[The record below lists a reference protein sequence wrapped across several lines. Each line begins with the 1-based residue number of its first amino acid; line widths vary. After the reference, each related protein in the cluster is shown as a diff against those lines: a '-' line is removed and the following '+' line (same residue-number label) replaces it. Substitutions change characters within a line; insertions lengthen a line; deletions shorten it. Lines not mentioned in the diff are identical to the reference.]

1 MQSNQILHICNRKI
15 IPSYGCIFLNLTERN
30 DSMNLL
36 IEVPKITKVQDLEEL
51 LRPIYIIEDFM
62 DDYDTYEEFQI
73 KLMNIICGCFAAD
86 EKIRRKCIEHPVQFK
101 FYREDN
107 KAYTIQLRHFLYNVY
122 LWYSFVEVK
131 DIRILDE
138 TFILDAKDIPHINDF
153 INEKVIKVMRE
164 LNVKETMIGYNV
176 SKTNYKLRGISLELS
191 QIMGFHFDE
200 KTFIEMF
207 KDPVIHELMT
217 ITLPHDAQPVEI
229 EKIIDDAEKKLVN
242 HLKTI
247 PNNPIS
253 VILRAGTG
261 IKIKQLVEYLI
272 MMGMKPSLEGEVMP
286 IPIETSS
293 LIGGLNRPS
302 YQYIDA
308 SGARK
313 PLIMNY
319 KEMGNAGYFSKKM
332 LELARTLELSKEVS
346 DCNTK
351 HLVTYEIKSRKHLK
365 KLVGKYYK
373 LDGDDDFRLLKP
385 TDENMIGKKIQVRSA
400 VTCACGQN
408 HVCARCVG
416 EVANLN
422 WDIAEGIAGFESEE
436 NTKEVEQNILSSKH
450 LLTTKS
456 EKIEFSDTFKKYFTL
471 SSGEISTVLEG
482 LEDVNDLALYISPDE
497 IERKEEFDSD
507 STYNTFINSG
517 RFFIIN
523 LSTGEQEEIKI
534 KNNKEIY
541 ITGYTMNQMKSS
553 KDGFIRFR
561 DLDDSTPIL
570 EVTIMN
576 NELTKPLYDLMKL
589 LDTQDRSAL
598 LDEVTIDTFSQ
609 KYLDTI
615 IEANM
620 SASMA
625 AGELVINRIVREREN
640 IRRRPDFSSIWMPD
654 YKIYTISSALEHNA
668 SVTIGLSFEQ
678 LQRQLL
684 NPNLDERTGTSYM
697 DVFFQETLST
707 KEFKKYAKDVDN
719 DDNLKESSFYLNKR

>member
-1 MQSNQILHICNRKI
+1 
-15 IPSYGCIFLNLTERN
+15 
-30 DSMNLL
+30 MNLL
-36 IEVPKITKVQDLEEL
+36 LEVPKLNTVKDLKNL
-51 LRPIYIIEDFM
+51 LRPIYIIEDYM

-73 KLMNIICGCFAAD
+73 KLMNIICGCFASD
-86 EKIRRKCIEHPVQFK
+86 EKIRRTCIEYPIQFK

-107 KAYTIQLRHFLYNVY
+107 KSYKIQLRHFLYNVY
-122 LWYSFVEVK
+122 LWYSFVEVS
-131 DIRILDE
+131 DIHILDDS
-138 TFILDAKDIPHINDF
+138 FILEAEEIPHINDF

-164 LNVKETMIGYNV
+164 LNVKETTIGFNV

-200 KTFIEMF
+200 KTFIEMY
-207 KDPVIHELMT
+207 KDPVIRELMT
-217 ITLPHDAQPVEI
+217 IKLPQDAQPVEI

-242 HLKTI
+242 HLKSI
-247 PNNPIS
+247 PDNPIS
-253 VILRAGTG
+253 IILRAGTG

-293 LIGGLNRPS
+293 LVGGLNRPS

-332 LELARTLELSKEVS
+332 LELARTLELSREIS
-346 DCNTK
+346 DCDTK
-351 HLVTYEIKSRKHLK
+351 HLVTYEVKTKKHLK

-385 TDENMIGKKIQVRSA
+385 TDEKLIGKKIHVRSA
-400 VTCACGQN
+400 VTCSCGQN

-456 EKIEFSDTFKKYFTL
+456 EKIEFSDTFHKYFVL
-471 SSGEISTVLEG
+471 SSGEISTVLDG
-482 LEDVNDLALYISPDE
+482 LENADDLAILINPDE
-497 IERKEEFDSD
+497 VERKEEFDSD
-507 STYNTFINSG
+507 STYNTFISSG
-517 RFFIIN
+517 RFFIVN
-523 LSTGEQEEIKI
+523 LVTGEQEEVRI
-534 KNNKEIY
+534 KNDKEIY
-541 ITGYTMNQMKSS
+541 ITGYATEVMKSS
-553 KDGFIRFR
+553 KDGLIRFK
-561 DLDDSTPIL
+561 DLDESTPIL

-589 LDTQDRSAL
+589 LDKQDRSAL
-598 LDEVTIDTFSQ
+598 LDELTIDAFSQ

-625 AGELVINRIVREREN
+625 AGELVINRIVREKDN
-640 IRRRPDFSSIWMPD
+640 IRRRPDFSSIWMPEYD
-654 YKIYTISSALEHNA
+654 IYTISSALENNA
-668 SVTIGLSFEQ
+668 SITVGLSFEQ

-684 NPNLDERTGTSYM
+684 NANLDERTGTSYM

-707 KEFKKYAKDVDN
+707 KEFKKYARDVD
-719 DDNLKESSFYLNKR
+719 DEDNLKGSSFYLNKH

>member
-1 MQSNQILHICNRKI
+1 
-15 IPSYGCIFLNLTERN
+15 
-30 DSMNLL
+30 MNLL
-36 IEVPKITKVQDLEEL
+36 LEVPKLNTVKDLKNL
-51 LRPIYIIEDFM
+51 LRPIYIIEDYM

-73 KLMNIICGCFAAD
+73 KLMNIICGCFASD
-86 EKIRRKCIEHPVQFK
+86 EKIRRTCIEYPIQFK

-107 KAYTIQLRHFLYNVY
+107 KSYKIQLRHFLYNVY
-122 LWYSFVEVK
+122 LWYSFVEVS
-131 DIRILDE
+131 DIHILDDS
-138 TFILDAKDIPHINDF
+138 FILEAEEIPHINDF

-164 LNVKETMIGYNV
+164 LNVKETTIGFNV

-200 KTFIEMF
+200 KTFIEMY
-207 KDPVIHELMT
+207 KDPVIRELMT
-217 ITLPHDAQPVEI
+217 IKLPQDAQPVEI

-242 HLKTI
+242 HLKSI
-247 PNNPIS
+247 PDNPIS
-253 VILRAGTG
+253 IILRAGTG

-293 LIGGLNRPS
+293 LVGGLNRPS

-332 LELARTLELSKEVS
+332 LELARTLELSREIS
-346 DCNTK
+346 DCDTK
-351 HLVTYEIKSRKHLK
+351 HLVTYEVKTKKHLK

-385 TDENMIGKKIQVRSA
+385 TDEKLIGKKIHVRSA

-456 EKIEFSDTFKKYFTL
+456 EKIEFSDTFHKYFVL
-471 SSGEISTVLEG
+471 SSGEISAVLDG
-482 LEDVNDLALYISPDE
+482 LENADDLAILINPDE
-497 IERKEEFDSD
+497 VERKEEFDSD
-507 STYNTFINSG
+507 STYNTFISSG
-517 RFFIIN
+517 RFFIVN
-523 LSTGEQEEIKI
+523 LVTGEQEEVRI
-534 KNNKEIY
+534 KNDKEIY
-541 ITGYTMNQMKSS
+541 ITGHATEVMKSS
-553 KDGFIRFR
+553 KDGLIRFK
-561 DLDDSTPIL
+561 DLDESTPIL

-589 LDTQDRSAL
+589 LDKQDRSAL
-598 LDEVTIDTFSQ
+598 LDELTIDAFSQ

-625 AGELVINRIVREREN
+625 AGELVINRIVREKDN
-640 IRRRPDFSSIWMPD
+640 IRRRPDFSSIWMPEYD
-654 YKIYTISSALEHNA
+654 IYTISSALENNA
-668 SVTIGLSFEQ
+668 SITVGLSFEQ

-684 NPNLDERTGTSYM
+684 NANLDERTGTSYM

-707 KEFKKYAKDVDN
+707 KEFKKYARDVD
-719 DDNLKESSFYLNKR
+719 DEDNLKGSSFYLNKH

>member
-1 MQSNQILHICNRKI
+1 
-15 IPSYGCIFLNLTERN
+15 
-30 DSMNLL
+30 MNLL
-36 IEVPKITKVQDLEEL
+36 LEVPKLNTVKDLKNL
-51 LRPIYIIEDFM
+51 LRPIYIIEDYM

-73 KLMNIICGCFAAD
+73 KLMNIICGCFASD
-86 EKIRRKCIEHPVQFK
+86 EKIRRTCIEYPIQFK

-107 KAYTIQLRHFLYNVY
+107 KSYKIQLRHFLYNVY
-122 LWYSFVEVK
+122 LWYSFVEVS
-131 DIRILDE
+131 DIHILDDS
-138 TFILDAKDIPHINDF
+138 FILEAEEIPHINDF

-164 LNVKETMIGYNV
+164 LNVKETTIGFNV

-200 KTFIEMF
+200 KTFIEMY
-207 KDPVIHELMT
+207 KDPVIRELMT
-217 ITLPHDAQPVEI
+217 IKLPQDAQPVEI

-242 HLKTI
+242 YLKSI
-247 PNNPIS
+247 PDNPIS
-253 VILRAGTG
+253 IILRAGTG

-293 LIGGLNRPS
+293 LVGGLNRPS

-332 LELARTLELSKEVS
+332 LELARTLELSREIS
-346 DCNTK
+346 DCDTK
-351 HLVTYEIKSRKHLK
+351 HLVTYEVKTKKHLK

-385 TDENMIGKKIQVRSA
+385 TDEKLIGKKIHVRSS

-456 EKIEFSDTFKKYFTL
+456 EKIEFSDTFHKYFVL
-471 SSGEISTVLEG
+471 SSGEISTVLDG
-482 LEDVNDLALYISPDE
+482 LENADDLAILINPDE
-497 IERKEEFDSD
+497 VERKEEFDSD
-507 STYNTFINSG
+507 STYNTFISSG
-517 RFFIIN
+517 RFFIVN
-523 LSTGEQEEIKI
+523 LVTGEQEEVRI
-534 KNNKEIY
+534 KNDKEIY
-541 ITGYTMNQMKSS
+541 ITGYATEVMKSS
-553 KDGFIRFR
+553 KDGLIRFK
-561 DLDDSTPIL
+561 DLDESTPIL

-589 LDTQDRSAL
+589 LDKQDRSAL
-598 LDEVTIDTFSQ
+598 LDELTIDAFSQ

-625 AGELVINRIVREREN
+625 AGELVINRIVREKDN
-640 IRRRPDFSSIWMPD
+640 IRRRPDFSSIWMPEYD
-654 YKIYTISSALEHNA
+654 IYTISSALENNA
-668 SVTIGLSFEQ
+668 SITVGLSFEQ

-684 NPNLDERTGTSYM
+684 NANLDERTGTSYM

-707 KEFKKYAKDVDN
+707 KEFKKYARDVD
-719 DDNLKESSFYLNKR
+719 DEDNLKGSSFYLNKH

>member
-1 MQSNQILHICNRKI
+1 
-15 IPSYGCIFLNLTERN
+15 
-30 DSMNLL
+30 MNLL
-36 IEVPKITKVQDLEEL
+36 LEVPKLNTVEDLKNL
-51 LRPIYIIEDFM
+51 LRPIYIIEDYM
-62 DDYDTYEEFQI
+62 DDYDAYEEFQI
-73 KLMNIICGCFAAD
+73 KLMNIICGCFASD
-86 EKIRRKCIEHPVQFK
+86 EKIRRTCIEYPIQFK

-107 KAYTIQLRHFLYNVY
+107 KSYKIQLRHFLYNVY
-122 LWYSFVEVK
+122 LWYSFVEVS
-131 DIRILDE
+131 DIHILDDS
-138 TFILDAKDIPHINDF
+138 FILEAEEIPHINDF

-164 LNVKETMIGYNV
+164 LNVKETTIGFNV

-200 KTFIEMF
+200 KTFIEMY
-207 KDPVIHELMT
+207 KDPVIRELMT
-217 ITLPHDAQPVEI
+217 IELPQDAQPVEI

-242 HLKTI
+242 YLKSI
-247 PNNPIS
+247 PDNPIS
-253 VILRAGTG
+253 IILRAGTG

-293 LIGGLNRPS
+293 LVGGLNRPS

-332 LELARTLELSKEVS
+332 LELARTLELSREIS
-346 DCNTK
+346 DCDTK
-351 HLVTYEIKSRKHLK
+351 HLVTYEVKTKKHLK

-385 TDENMIGKKIQVRSA
+385 TDEKLIGKKIHVRSA

-456 EKIEFSDTFKKYFTL
+456 EKIEFSDTFHKYFVL
-471 SSGEISTVLEG
+471 SSGEISTVLDG
-482 LEDVNDLALYISPDE
+482 LENADDLAIFINPDE
-497 IERKEEFDSD
+497 VERKEEFDSD
-507 STYNTFINSG
+507 STYNTFISSG
-517 RFFIIN
+517 RFFIVN
-523 LSTGEQEEIKI
+523 LVTGEQEEVRI
-534 KNNKEIY
+534 KNDKEIY
-541 ITGYTMNQMKSS
+541 ITGYATEVMKSS
-553 KDGFIRFR
+553 KDGLIRFK
-561 DLDDSTPIL
+561 DLDESTPIL

-589 LDTQDRSAL
+589 LDKQDRSAL

-625 AGELVINRIVREREN
+625 AGELVINRIVREKDN
-640 IRRRPDFSSIWMPD
+640 IRRRPDFSSIWMPEYD
-654 YKIYTISSALEHNA
+654 IYTISSALENNA
-668 SVTIGLSFEQ
+668 SITVGLSFEQ

-684 NPNLDERTGTSYM
+684 NANLDERTGTSYM

-707 KEFKKYAKDVDN
+707 KEFKKYARDVD
-719 DDNLKESSFYLNKR
+719 DEDNLKGSSFYLNKH

>member
-1 MQSNQILHICNRKI
+1 
-15 IPSYGCIFLNLTERN
+15 
-30 DSMNLL
+30 MNLL
-36 IEVPKITKVQDLEEL
+36 LEVPVIKSVKDLEDY
-51 LRPIYIIEDFM
+51 LRPVYVIEDFM
-62 DDYDTYEEFQI
+62 TDYDEYEEFQI
-73 KLMNIICGCFAAD
+73 KLMNIVCGCFASD
-86 EKIRRKCIEHPVQFK
+86 DSIRRKCIEYPIIFK
-101 FYREDN
+101 FYKTDN
-107 KAYTIQLRHFLYNVY
+107 TTHELQLRQFMINVY
-122 LWYSFVEVK
+122 LWYSFVEVG
-131 DIRILDE
+131 DIHILDE
-138 TFILDAKDIPHINDF
+138 TFILKAEDVPKINEF
-153 INEKVIKVMRE
+153 INEKIIKVMRD
-164 LNVKETMIGYNV
+164 LNVKETKIGYNV
-176 SKTNYKLRGISLELS
+176 SQTNYRLRGISLELS

-200 KTFIEMF
+200 KTFIEMY
-207 KDPVIHELMT
+207 KDPVIHELMN
-217 ITLPHDAQPVEI
+217 IKLPQNAQPVEI
-229 EKIIDDAEKKLVN
+229 EKIIDDAEKRLVK
-242 HLKTI
+242 HLKSI
-247 PNNPIS
+247 PDNPIS
-253 VILRAGTG
+253 IILRAGTG

-293 LIGGLNRPS
+293 LVGGLNRPS

-332 LELARTLELSKEVS
+332 LELARTLELSREVS
-346 DCNTK
+346 DCDTK
-351 HLVTYEIKSRKHLK
+351 HLVTYEVKTRKHLK
-365 KLVGKYYK
+365 KLVGKYYQ
-373 LDGDDDFRLLKP
+373 LDGDDDYKLVKP
-385 TDENMIGKKIQVRSA
+385 TDDYLIGKKIHVRSA

-456 EKIEFSDTFKKYFTL
+456 EKIEFSETFHKYFVL
-471 SSGEISTVLEG
+471 SSGEISTVLDGIENS
-482 LEDVNDLALYISPDE
+482 DDLALMINPDE

-507 STYNTFINSG
+507 STYNTYISSG

-523 LSTGEQEEIKI
+523 TVTGEQEEVKI
-534 KNNKEIY
+534 KNDKEIY
-541 ITGYTMNQMKSS
+541 ITGYASEMMKSS
-553 KDGFIRFR
+553 KDGLIYFK

-589 LDTQDRSAL
+589 LDKQDRTAL

-625 AGELVINRIVREREN
+625 AGELVINRIVRLKDN
-640 IRRRPDFSSIWMPD
+640 IRERPDFSSLWMPD
-654 YKIYTISSALEHNA
+654 YDIYTISSVLENNE

-684 NPNLDERTGTSYM
+684 SASLDERTGTSYM
-697 DVFFQETLST
+697 DVFFKEKLST
-707 KEFKKYAKDVDN
+707 KEFKKYRKDVTN
-719 DDNLKESSFYLNKR
+719 DESLRGSDFYLNRR

>member
-1 MQSNQILHICNRKI
+1 
-15 IPSYGCIFLNLTERN
+15 
-30 DSMNLL
+30 MNLL
-36 IEVPKITKVQDLEEL
+36 LEVPKLNTVKDLKNL
-51 LRPIYIIEDFM
+51 LRPIYIIEDYM

-73 KLMNIICGCFAAD
+73 KLMNIICGCFASD
-86 EKIRRKCIEHPVQFK
+86 EKIRRTCIEYPIQFK

-107 KAYTIQLRHFLYNVY
+107 KSYKIQLRHFLYNVY
-122 LWYSFVEVK
+122 LWYSFVEVS
-131 DIRILDE
+131 DIHILDDS
-138 TFILDAKDIPHINDF
+138 FILEAEEIPHINDF

-164 LNVKETMIGYNV
+164 LNVKETTIGFNV

-200 KTFIEMF
+200 KTFIEMY
-207 KDPVIHELMT
+207 KDPVIRELMT
-217 ITLPHDAQPVEI
+217 IKLPQDAQPVEI

-242 HLKTI
+242 HLKSI
-247 PNNPIS
+247 PDNPIS
-253 VILRAGTG
+253 IILRAGTG

-293 LIGGLNRPS
+293 LVGGLNRPS

-332 LELARTLELSKEVS
+332 LELARTLELSREIS
-346 DCNTK
+346 DCDTK
-351 HLVTYEIKSRKHLK
+351 HLVTYEVKTKKHLK

-385 TDENMIGKKIQVRSA
+385 TDEKLIGKKIHVRSA

-456 EKIEFSDTFKKYFTL
+456 EKIEFSDTFHKYFVL
-471 SSGEISTVLEG
+471 SSGEISTVLDG
-482 LEDVNDLALYISPDE
+482 LETADDLAILINPDE
-497 IERKEEFDSD
+497 VERKEEFDSD
-507 STYNTFINSG
+507 STYNTFISSG
-517 RFFIIN
+517 RFFIVN
-523 LSTGEQEEIKI
+523 LVTGEQEEVRI
-534 KNNKEIY
+534 KNDKEIY
-541 ITGYTMNQMKSS
+541 ITGHATEVMKSS
-553 KDGFIRFR
+553 KDGLIRFK
-561 DLDDSTPIL
+561 DLDESTPIL

-589 LDTQDRSAL
+589 LDKQDRSAL
-598 LDEVTIDTFSQ
+598 LDELTIDAFSQ

-625 AGELVINRIVREREN
+625 AGELVINRIVREKDN
-640 IRRRPDFSSIWMPD
+640 IRRRPDFSSIWMPEYD
-654 YKIYTISSALEHNA
+654 IYTISSALENNA
-668 SVTIGLSFEQ
+668 SITVGLSFEQ

-684 NPNLDERTGTSYM
+684 NANLDERTGTSYM

-707 KEFKKYAKDVDN
+707 KEFKKYARDVD
-719 DDNLKESSFYLNKR
+719 DEDNLKGSSFYLNKH

>member
-1 MQSNQILHICNRKI
+1 
-15 IPSYGCIFLNLTERN
+15 
-30 DSMNLL
+30 MNLL
-36 IEVPKITKVQDLEEL
+36 LEVPKLNTVKDLKNL
-51 LRPIYIIEDFM
+51 LRPIYIIEDYM

-73 KLMNIICGCFAAD
+73 KLMNIICGCFASD
-86 EKIRRKCIEHPVQFK
+86 EKIRRTCIEYPIQFK

-107 KAYTIQLRHFLYNVY
+107 KSYKIQLRHFLYNVY
-122 LWYSFVEVK
+122 LWYSFVEVS
-131 DIRILDE
+131 DIHILDDS
-138 TFILDAKDIPHINDF
+138 FILEAEEIPHINDF

-164 LNVKETMIGYNV
+164 LNVKETTIGFNV

-200 KTFIEMF
+200 KTFIEMY
-207 KDPVIHELMT
+207 KDPVIRELMT
-217 ITLPHDAQPVEI
+217 IKLPQDAQPVEI
-229 EKIIDDAEKKLVN
+229 EKIIDDAEKKLVK
-242 HLKTI
+242 HLKSI
-247 PNNPIS
+247 PDNPIS
-253 VILRAGTG
+253 IILRAGTG

-293 LIGGLNRPS
+293 LVGGLNRPS

-332 LELARTLELSKEVS
+332 LELARTLELSREIS
-346 DCNTK
+346 DCDTK
-351 HLVTYEIKSRKHLK
+351 HLVTYEVKTKKHLK

-385 TDENMIGKKIQVRSA
+385 TDEKLIGKKIHVRSA

-456 EKIEFSDTFKKYFTL
+456 EKIEFSDTFHKYFVL
-471 SSGEISTVLEG
+471 SSGEISTVLDG
-482 LEDVNDLALYISPDE
+482 LENADDLAILINPDE
-497 IERKEEFDSD
+497 VERKEEFDSD
-507 STYNTFINSG
+507 STYNTFISSG
-517 RFFIIN
+517 RFFIVN
-523 LSTGEQEEIKI
+523 LVTGEQEEVRI
-534 KNNKEIY
+534 KNDKEIY
-541 ITGYTMNQMKSS
+541 ITGYATEVMKSS
-553 KDGFIRFR
+553 KDGLIRFK
-561 DLDDSTPIL
+561 DLDESTPIL

-589 LDTQDRSAL
+589 LDKQDRSAL
-598 LDEVTIDTFSQ
+598 LDELTIDAFSQ

-625 AGELVINRIVREREN
+625 AGELVINRIVREKDN
-640 IRRRPDFSSIWMPD
+640 IRRRPDFSSIWMPEYD
-654 YKIYTISSALEHNA
+654 IYTISSALENNA
-668 SVTIGLSFEQ
+668 SITVGLSFEQ

-684 NPNLDERTGTSYM
+684 NANLDERTGTSYM

-707 KEFKKYAKDVDN
+707 KEFKKYAKDVED
-719 DDNLKESSFYLNKR
+719 DDNLKGSSFYLNKH

>member
-1 MQSNQILHICNRKI
+1 M
-15 IPSYGCIFLNLTERN
+15 
-30 DSMNLL
+30 
-36 IEVPKITKVQDLEEL
+36 
-51 LRPIYIIEDFM
+51 
-62 DDYDTYEEFQI
+62 
-73 KLMNIICGCFAAD
+73 
-86 EKIRRKCIEHPVQFK
+86 
-101 FYREDN
+101 
-107 KAYTIQLRHFLYNVY
+107 
-122 LWYSFVEVK
+122 
-131 DIRILDE
+131 
-138 TFILDAKDIPHINDF
+138 
-153 INEKVIKVMRE
+153 
-164 LNVKETMIGYNV
+164 
-176 SKTNYKLRGISLELS
+176 
-191 QIMGFHFDE
+191 
-200 KTFIEMF
+200 
-207 KDPVIHELMT
+207 
-217 ITLPHDAQPVEI
+217 
-229 EKIIDDAEKKLVN
+229 N
-242 HLKTI
+242 HLKSI
-247 PNNPIS
+247 PDNPIS
-253 VILRAGTG
+253 IILRAGTG

-293 LIGGLNRPS
+293 LVGGLNRPS

-332 LELARTLELSKEVS
+332 LELARTLELSREIS
-346 DCNTK
+346 DCDTK
-351 HLVTYEIKSRKHLK
+351 HLVTYEVKTKKHLK

-385 TDENMIGKKIQVRSA
+385 TDEKLIGKKIHVRSA

-456 EKIEFSDTFKKYFTL
+456 EKIEFSDTFHKYFVL
-471 SSGEISTVLEG
+471 SSGEISTVLDG
-482 LEDVNDLALYISPDE
+482 LENADDLAILINPDE
-497 IERKEEFDSD
+497 VERKEEFDSD
-507 STYNTFINSG
+507 STYNTFISSG
-517 RFFIIN
+517 RFFIVN
-523 LSTGEQEEIKI
+523 LVTGEQEEVRI
-534 KNNKEIY
+534 KNDKEIY
-541 ITGYTMNQMKSS
+541 ITGYATEVMKSS
-553 KDGFIRFR
+553 KDGLIRFK
-561 DLDDSTPIL
+561 DLDESTPIL

-589 LDTQDRSAL
+589 LDKQDRSAL
-598 LDEVTIDTFSQ
+598 LDELTIDAFSQ

-625 AGELVINRIVREREN
+625 AGELVINRIVREKDN
-640 IRRRPDFSSIWMPD
+640 IRRRPDFSSIWMPEYD
-654 YKIYTISSALEHNA
+654 IYTISSALENNA
-668 SVTIGLSFEQ
+668 SITVGLSFEQ

-684 NPNLDERTGTSYM
+684 NANLDERTGTSYM

-707 KEFKKYAKDVDN
+707 KEFKKYARDVD
-719 DDNLKESSFYLNKR
+719 DEDNLKGSSFYLNKH

>member
-1 MQSNQILHICNRKI
+1 
-15 IPSYGCIFLNLTERN
+15 
-30 DSMNLL
+30 MNLL
-36 IEVPKITKVQDLEEL
+36 LEVPKLNTVKDLKNL
-51 LRPIYIIEDFM
+51 LRPIYIIEDYM

-73 KLMNIICGCFAAD
+73 KLMNIICGCFASD
-86 EKIRRKCIEHPVQFK
+86 EKIRRTCIEYPIQFK

-107 KAYTIQLRHFLYNVY
+107 KSYKIQLRHFLYNVY
-122 LWYSFVEVK
+122 LWYSFVEVS
-131 DIRILDE
+131 DIHILDDS
-138 TFILDAKDIPHINDF
+138 FILEAEEIPHINDF

-164 LNVKETMIGYNV
+164 LNVKETTIGFNV

-200 KTFIEMF
+200 KTFIEMY
-207 KDPVIHELMT
+207 KDPVIRELMT
-217 ITLPHDAQPVEI
+217 IKLPQDAQPVEI

-242 HLKTI
+242 HLKSI
-247 PNNPIS
+247 PDNPIS
-253 VILRAGTG
+253 IILRVGTG

-293 LIGGLNRPS
+293 LVGGLNRPS

-332 LELARTLELSKEVS
+332 LELARTLELSREIS
-346 DCNTK
+346 DCDTK
-351 HLVTYEIKSRKHLK
+351 HLVTYEVKTKKHLK

-385 TDENMIGKKIQVRSA
+385 TDEKLIGKKIHVRSA

-456 EKIEFSDTFKKYFTL
+456 EKIEFSDTFHKYFVL
-471 SSGEISTVLEG
+471 SSGEISTVLDG
-482 LEDVNDLALYISPDE
+482 LENADDLAILINPDDV
-497 IERKEEFDSD
+497 ERKEEFDSD
-507 STYNTFINSG
+507 STYNTFISSG
-517 RFFIIN
+517 RFFIVN
-523 LSTGEQEEIKI
+523 LVTGEQEEVRI
-534 KNNKEIY
+534 KNDKEIY
-541 ITGYTMNQMKSS
+541 ITGYATEVMKSS
-553 KDGFIRFR
+553 KDGLIRFK
-561 DLDDSTPIL
+561 DLDESTPIL

-589 LDTQDRSAL
+589 LDKQDRSAL
-598 LDEVTIDTFSQ
+598 LDELTIDAFSQ

-625 AGELVINRIVREREN
+625 AGELVINRIVREKDN
-640 IRRRPDFSSIWMPD
+640 IRRRPDFSSIWMPEYD
-654 YKIYTISSALEHNA
+654 IYTISSALENNA
-668 SVTIGLSFEQ
+668 SITVGLSFEQ

-684 NPNLDERTGTSYM
+684 NANLDERTGTSYM

-707 KEFKKYAKDVDN
+707 KEFKKYARDVEDE
-719 DDNLKESSFYLNKR
+719 DNLKGSSFYLNKH

>member
-1 MQSNQILHICNRKI
+1 
-15 IPSYGCIFLNLTERN
+15 
-30 DSMNLL
+30 MNLL
-36 IEVPKITKVQDLEEL
+36 LEVPKLNTVKDLKNL
-51 LRPIYIIEDFM
+51 LRPIYIIEDYM

-73 KLMNIICGCFAAD
+73 KLMNIICGCFASD
-86 EKIRRKCIEHPVQFK
+86 EKIRRTCIEYPIQFK

-107 KAYTIQLRHFLYNVY
+107 KSYKIQLRHFLYNVY
-122 LWYSFVEVK
+122 LWYSFVEVS
-131 DIRILDE
+131 DIHILDDS
-138 TFILDAKDIPHINDF
+138 FILEAEEIPHINDF

-164 LNVKETMIGYNV
+164 LNVKETTIGFNV

-200 KTFIEMF
+200 KTFIEMY
-207 KDPVIHELMT
+207 KDPVIRELMT
-217 ITLPHDAQPVEI
+217 IKLPQDAQPVEI

-242 HLKTI
+242 HLKSI
-247 PNNPIS
+247 PDNPIS
-253 VILRAGTG
+253 IILRAGTG

-293 LIGGLNRPS
+293 LVGGLNRPS

-332 LELARTLELSKEVS
+332 LELARTLELSREIS
-346 DCNTK
+346 DCDTK
-351 HLVTYEIKSRKHLK
+351 HLVTYEVKTKKHLK

-385 TDENMIGKKIQVRSA
+385 TDEKLIGKKIHVRSA

-456 EKIEFSDTFKKYFTL
+456 EKIEFSDTFHKYFVL
-471 SSGEISTVLEG
+471 SSGEISTVLDG
-482 LEDVNDLALYISPDE
+482 LENADDLAILINPDE
-497 IERKEEFDSD
+497 VERKEEFDSD
-507 STYNTFINSG
+507 STYNTFISSG
-517 RFFIIN
+517 RFFIVN
-523 LSTGEQEEIKI
+523 LVTGEQEEVRI
-534 KNNKEIY
+534 KNDKEIY
-541 ITGYTMNQMKSS
+541 ITGYATEVMKSS
-553 KDGFIRFR
+553 KDGLIRFK
-561 DLDDSTPIL
+561 DLDESTPIL

-589 LDTQDRSAL
+589 LDKQDRSAL
-598 LDEVTIDTFSQ
+598 LDELTIDAFSQ

-625 AGELVINRIVREREN
+625 AGELVINRIVREKYN
-640 IRRRPDFSSIWMPD
+640 IRRRPDFSSIWMPEYD
-654 YKIYTISSALEHNA
+654 IYTISSALENNA
-668 SVTIGLSFEQ
+668 SITVGLSFEQ

-684 NPNLDERTGTSYM
+684 NANLDERTGTSYM

-707 KEFKKYAKDVDN
+707 KEFKKYARDVD
-719 DDNLKESSFYLNKR
+719 DEDNLKGSSFYLNKH

>member
-1 MQSNQILHICNRKI
+1 
-15 IPSYGCIFLNLTERN
+15 
-30 DSMNLL
+30 MNLL
-36 IEVPKITKVQDLEEL
+36 LEVPKLNTVKDLKNL
-51 LRPIYIIEDFM
+51 LRPIYIIEDYM

-73 KLMNIICGCFAAD
+73 KLMNIICGCFASD
-86 EKIRRKCIEHPVQFK
+86 EKIRRTCIEYPIQFK

-107 KAYTIQLRHFLYNVY
+107 KSYKIQLRHFLYNVY
-122 LWYSFVEVK
+122 LWYSFVEVS
-131 DIRILDE
+131 DIHILDDS
-138 TFILDAKDIPHINDF
+138 FILEAEEIPHINDF

-164 LNVKETMIGYNV
+164 LNVKETTIGFNV

-200 KTFIEMF
+200 KTFIEMY
-207 KDPVIHELMT
+207 KDPVIRELMT
-217 ITLPHDAQPVEI
+217 IKLPQDAQPVEI

-242 HLKTI
+242 HLKSI
-247 PNNPIS
+247 PDNPIS
-253 VILRAGTG
+253 IILRARTG

-293 LIGGLNRPS
+293 LVGGLNRPS

-332 LELARTLELSKEVS
+332 LELARTLELSREIS
-346 DCNTK
+346 DCDTK
-351 HLVTYEIKSRKHLK
+351 HLVTYEVKTKKHLK

-385 TDENMIGKKIQVRSA
+385 TDEKLIGKKIHVRSA

-456 EKIEFSDTFKKYFTL
+456 EKIEFSDTFHKYFVL
-471 SSGEISTVLEG
+471 SSGEISTVLDG
-482 LEDVNDLALYISPDE
+482 LENADDLAILINPDE
-497 IERKEEFDSD
+497 VERKEEFDSD
-507 STYNTFINSG
+507 STYNTFISSG
-517 RFFIIN
+517 RFFIVN
-523 LSTGEQEEIKI
+523 LVTGEQEEVRI
-534 KNNKEIY
+534 KNDKEIY
-541 ITGYTMNQMKSS
+541 ITSHATEVMKSS
-553 KDGFIRFR
+553 KDGLIRFK
-561 DLDDSTPIL
+561 DLDESTPIL

-589 LDTQDRSAL
+589 LDKQDRSAL
-598 LDEVTIDTFSQ
+598 LDELTIDAFSQ

-625 AGELVINRIVREREN
+625 AGELVINRIVREKDN
-640 IRRRPDFSSIWMPD
+640 IRRRPDFSSIWMPEYD
-654 YKIYTISSALEHNA
+654 IYTISSALENNA
-668 SVTIGLSFEQ
+668 SITVGLSFEQ

-684 NPNLDERTGTSYM
+684 NANLDERTGTSYM

-707 KEFKKYAKDVDN
+707 KEFKKYARDVD
-719 DDNLKESSFYLNKR
+719 DEDNLKGSSFYLNKH

>member
-1 MQSNQILHICNRKI
+1 
-15 IPSYGCIFLNLTERN
+15 
-30 DSMNLL
+30 MNLL
-36 IEVPKITKVQDLEEL
+36 LEVPKLNTVEDLKNL
-51 LRPIYIIEDFM
+51 LRPIYIIEDYM
-62 DDYDTYEEFQI
+62 EDYDTYEEFQI
-73 KLMNIICGCFAAD
+73 KLMNIICGCFASD
-86 EKIRRKCIEHPVQFK
+86 EKIRRTCIEYPIQFK

-107 KAYTIQLRHFLYNVY
+107 KSYKIQLRHFLYNVY
-122 LWYSFVEVK
+122 LWYSFVEVS
-131 DIRILDE
+131 DIHILDDS
-138 TFILDAKDIPHINDF
+138 FILEAEEIPHINDF

-164 LNVKETMIGYNV
+164 LNVKETTIGFNV

-200 KTFIEMF
+200 KTFIEMY
-207 KDPVIHELMT
+207 KDPVIRELMT
-217 ITLPHDAQPVEI
+217 IKLPQDAQPVEI

-242 HLKTI
+242 HLKSI
-247 PNNPIS
+247 PDNPIS
-253 VILRAGTG
+253 IILRVGSG

-293 LIGGLNRPS
+293 LVGGLNRPS

-332 LELARTLELSKEVS
+332 LELARTLELSREIS
-346 DCNTK
+346 DCDTK
-351 HLVTYEIKSRKHLK
+351 HLVTYEVKTKKHLK

-373 LDGDDDFRLLKP
+373 LDGDEDFRLLKP
-385 TDENMIGKKIQVRSA
+385 TDEKLIGKKIHVRSA
-400 VTCACGQN
+400 VTCSCGQN

-456 EKIEFSDTFKKYFTL
+456 EKIEFSDTFHKYFVL
-471 SSGEISTVLEG
+471 SSGEISTVLDG
-482 LEDVNDLALYISPDE
+482 LENADDLAILINPDE
-497 IERKEEFDSD
+497 VERKEEFDSD
-507 STYNTFINSG
+507 STYNTFISSG
-517 RFFIIN
+517 RFFIVN
-523 LSTGEQEEIKI
+523 LVTGEQEEVRI
-534 KNNKEIY
+534 KNDKEIY
-541 ITGYTMNQMKSS
+541 ITGYATEVMKSS
-553 KDGFIRFR
+553 KDGLIRFK
-561 DLDDSTPIL
+561 DLDESTPIL

-589 LDTQDRSAL
+589 LDKQDRSTL
-598 LDEVTIDTFSQ
+598 LDELTIDAFSQ

-625 AGELVINRIVREREN
+625 AGELVINRIVREKDN
-640 IRRRPDFSSIWMPD
+640 IRRRPDFSSIWMPEYD
-654 YKIYTISSALEHNA
+654 IYTISSALENNA
-668 SVTIGLSFEQ
+668 SITVGLSFEQ

-684 NPNLDERTGTSYM
+684 NANLDERTGTSYM

-719 DDNLKESSFYLNKR
+719 EDNLKGSSFYLNKH

>member
-1 MQSNQILHICNRKI
+1 
-15 IPSYGCIFLNLTERN
+15 
-30 DSMNLL
+30 MNLL
-36 IEVPKITKVQDLEEL
+36 LEVPKLNTVKDLKNL
-51 LRPIYIIEDFM
+51 LRPIYIIEDYM

-73 KLMNIICGCFAAD
+73 KLMNIICGCFASD
-86 EKIRRKCIEHPVQFK
+86 EKIRRTCIEYPIQFK

-107 KAYTIQLRHFLYNVY
+107 KSYKIQLRHFLYNVY
-122 LWYSFVEVK
+122 LWYSFVEVS
-131 DIRILDE
+131 DIHILDDS
-138 TFILDAKDIPHINDF
+138 FILEAEEIPHINDF

-164 LNVKETMIGYNV
+164 LNVKETTIGFNV

-200 KTFIEMF
+200 KTFIEMY
-207 KDPVIHELMT
+207 KDPVIRELMT
-217 ITLPHDAQPVEI
+217 IKLPQDAQPVEI

-242 HLKTI
+242 HLKSI
-247 PNNPIS
+247 PDNPIS
-253 VILRAGTG
+253 IILRVGSG

-293 LIGGLNRPS
+293 LVGGLNRPS

-332 LELARTLELSKEVS
+332 LELARTLELSREIS
-346 DCNTK
+346 DCDTK
-351 HLVTYEIKSRKHLK
+351 HLVTYEVKTKKHLK

-385 TDENMIGKKIQVRSA
+385 TDEKLIGKKIHVRSA
-400 VTCACGQN
+400 VTCSCGQN

-456 EKIEFSDTFKKYFTL
+456 EKIEFSDTFHKYFVL
-471 SSGEISTVLEG
+471 SSGEISTVLDG
-482 LEDVNDLALYISPDE
+482 LENADDLAILINPDE
-497 IERKEEFDSD
+497 VERKEEFDSD
-507 STYNTFINSG
+507 STYNTFISSG
-517 RFFIIN
+517 RFFIVN
-523 LSTGEQEEIKI
+523 LVTGEQEEVRI
-534 KNNKEIY
+534 KNDKEIY
-541 ITGYTMNQMKSS
+541 ITGYATEVMKSS
-553 KDGFIRFR
+553 KDGLIRFK
-561 DLDDSTPIL
+561 DLDESTPIL

-589 LDTQDRSAL
+589 LDKQDRSAL
-598 LDEVTIDTFSQ
+598 LDELTIDAFSQ

-625 AGELVINRIVREREN
+625 AGELVINRIVREKDN
-640 IRRRPDFSSIWMPD
+640 IRRRPDFSSIWMPEYD
-654 YKIYTISSALEHNA
+654 IYTISSALENNA
-668 SVTIGLSFEQ
+668 SITVGLSFEQ

-684 NPNLDERTGTSYM
+684 NANLDERTGTSYM

-719 DDNLKESSFYLNKR
+719 EDNLKGSSFYLNKH

>member
-1 MQSNQILHICNRKI
+1 
-15 IPSYGCIFLNLTERN
+15 
-30 DSMNLL
+30 MNLL
-36 IEVPKITKVQDLEEL
+36 LEVPKLNTVEDLKNL
-51 LRPIYIIEDFM
+51 LRPIYIIEDYM
-62 DDYDTYEEFQI
+62 EDYDTYEEFQI
-73 KLMNIICGCFAAD
+73 KLMNIICGCFASD
-86 EKIRRKCIEHPVQFK
+86 EKIRRTCIEYPIQFK

-107 KAYTIQLRHFLYNVY
+107 KSYKIQLRHFLYNVY
-122 LWYSFVEVK
+122 LWYSFVEVS
-131 DIRILDE
+131 DIHILDDS
-138 TFILDAKDIPHINDF
+138 FILEAEEIPHINDF

-164 LNVKETMIGYNV
+164 LNVKETTIGFNV

-200 KTFIEMF
+200 KTFIEMY
-207 KDPVIHELMT
+207 KDPVIRELMT
-217 ITLPHDAQPVEI
+217 IKLPQDAQPVEI

-242 HLKTI
+242 HLKSI
-247 PNNPIS
+247 PDNPIS
-253 VILRAGTG
+253 IILRVGSG

-293 LIGGLNRPS
+293 LVGGLNRPS

-332 LELARTLELSKEVS
+332 LELARTLELSREIS
-346 DCNTK
+346 DCDTK
-351 HLVTYEIKSRKHLK
+351 HLVTYEVKTKKHLK

-373 LDGDDDFRLLKP
+373 LDGDEDFRLLKP
-385 TDENMIGKKIQVRSA
+385 TDEKLIGKKIHVRSA
-400 VTCACGQN
+400 VTCSCGQN

-456 EKIEFSDTFKKYFTL
+456 EKIEFSDTFHKYFVL
-471 SSGEISTVLEG
+471 SSGEISTVLDG
-482 LEDVNDLALYISPDE
+482 LENADDLAILINPDE
-497 IERKEEFDSD
+497 VERKEEFDSD
-507 STYNTFINSG
+507 STYNTFISSG
-517 RFFIIN
+517 RFFIVN
-523 LSTGEQEEIKI
+523 LVTGEQEEVRI
-534 KNNKEIY
+534 KNDKEIY
-541 ITGYTMNQMKSS
+541 ITGYATEVMKSS
-553 KDGFIRFR
+553 KDGLIRFK
-561 DLDDSTPIL
+561 DLDESTPIL

-589 LDTQDRSAL
+589 LDKQDRSTL
-598 LDEVTIDTFSQ
+598 LDELTIDAFSQ

-625 AGELVINRIVREREN
+625 AGELVINRIVREKDN
-640 IRRRPDFSSIWMPD
+640 IRRRPDFSSIWMPEYD
-654 YKIYTISSALEHNA
+654 IYTISSALENNA
-668 SVTIGLSFEQ
+668 SITVGLSFEQ

-684 NPNLDERTGTSYM
+684 NANLDERTGTSYM

-707 KEFKKYAKDVDN
+707 KEFKKYARDVD
-719 DDNLKESSFYLNKR
+719 DEDNLKGSSFYLNKH

>member
-1 MQSNQILHICNRKI
+1 
-15 IPSYGCIFLNLTERN
+15 
-30 DSMNLL
+30 MNLL
-36 IEVPKITKVQDLEEL
+36 LEVPKLNTVKDLKNL
-51 LRPIYIIEDFM
+51 LRPIYIIEDYM

-73 KLMNIICGCFAAD
+73 KLMNIICGCFASD
-86 EKIRRKCIEHPVQFK
+86 EKIRRTCIEYPIQFK

-107 KAYTIQLRHFLYNVY
+107 KSYKIQLRHFLYNVY
-122 LWYSFVEVK
+122 LWYSFVEVS
-131 DIRILDE
+131 DIHILDDS
-138 TFILDAKDIPHINDF
+138 FILEAEEIPHINDF

-164 LNVKETMIGYNV
+164 LNVKETTIGFNV

-200 KTFIEMF
+200 KTFIEMY
-207 KDPVIHELMT
+207 KDPVIRELMT
-217 ITLPHDAQPVEI
+217 IKLPQDAQPVEI

-242 HLKTI
+242 HLKSI
-247 PNNPIS
+247 PDNPIS
-253 VILRAGTG
+253 IILRAGTG

-293 LIGGLNRPS
+293 LVGGLNRPS

-332 LELARTLELSKEVS
+332 LELARTLELSREIS
-346 DCNTK
+346 DCDTK
-351 HLVTYEIKSRKHLK
+351 HLVTYEVKTKKHLK

-385 TDENMIGKKIQVRSA
+385 TDEKLIGKKIHVRSA

-456 EKIEFSDTFKKYFTL
+456 EKIEFSDTFHKYFVL
-471 SSGEISTVLEG
+471 SSGEISAVLDG
-482 LEDVNDLALYISPDE
+482 LETADDLAILINPDE
-497 IERKEEFDSD
+497 VERKEEFDSD
-507 STYNTFINSG
+507 STYNTFISSG
-517 RFFIIN
+517 RFFIVN
-523 LSTGEQEEIKI
+523 LVTGEQEEVRI
-534 KNNKEIY
+534 KNDKEIY
-541 ITGYTMNQMKSS
+541 ITGHATEVMKSS
-553 KDGFIRFR
+553 KDGLIRFK
-561 DLDDSTPIL
+561 DLDESTPIL

-589 LDTQDRSAL
+589 LDKQDRSAL
-598 LDEVTIDTFSQ
+598 LDELTIDAFSQ

-625 AGELVINRIVREREN
+625 AGELVINRIVREKDN
-640 IRRRPDFSSIWMPD
+640 IRRRPDFSSIWMPEYD
-654 YKIYTISSALEHNA
+654 IYTISSALENNA
-668 SVTIGLSFEQ
+668 SITVGLSFEQ

-684 NPNLDERTGTSYM
+684 NANLDERTGTSYM

-707 KEFKKYAKDVDN
+707 KEFKKYARDVD
-719 DDNLKESSFYLNKR
+719 DEDNLKGSSFYLNKH

>member
-1 MQSNQILHICNRKI
+1 
-15 IPSYGCIFLNLTERN
+15 
-30 DSMNLL
+30 MNLL
-36 IEVPKITKVQDLEEL
+36 LEVPVIKSVKDLEDY
-51 LRPIYIIEDFM
+51 LRPVYVIEDFM
-62 DDYDTYEEFQI
+62 TDYDEYEEFQI
-73 KLMNIICGCFAAD
+73 KLMNIVCGCFASD
-86 EKIRRKCIEHPVQFK
+86 DSIRRKCIEYPITFK
-101 FYREDN
+101 FYKTDN
-107 KAYTIQLRHFLYNVY
+107 TTHELQLRQFMINVY
-122 LWYSFVEVK
+122 LWYSFVEVG
-131 DIRILDE
+131 DIHILDE
-138 TFILDAKDIPHINDF
+138 TFILKAEDVPKINEF
-153 INEKVIKVMRE
+153 INEKIIKVMRD
-164 LNVKETMIGYNV
+164 LNVKETKIGYNV
-176 SKTNYKLRGISLELS
+176 SQTNYRLRGISLELS

-200 KTFIEMF
+200 KTFIEMY
-207 KDPVIHELMT
+207 KDPVIHELMN
-217 ITLPHDAQPVEI
+217 IKLPQNAQPVEI
-229 EKIIDDAEKKLVN
+229 EKIIDDAEKRLVK
-242 HLKTI
+242 HLKSI
-247 PNNPIS
+247 PDNPIS
-253 VILRAGTG
+253 IILRAGTG

-293 LIGGLNRPS
+293 LVGGLNRPS

-332 LELARTLELSKEVS
+332 LELARTLELSREVS
-346 DCNTK
+346 DCDTK
-351 HLVTYEIKSRKHLK
+351 HLVTYEVKTRKHLK
-365 KLVGKYYK
+365 KLVGKYYQ
-373 LDGDDDFRLLKP
+373 LDGDDDYKLVKP
-385 TDENMIGKKIQVRSA
+385 TDDYLIGKKIHVRSA

-456 EKIEFSDTFKKYFTL
+456 EKIEFSETFHKYFVL
-471 SSGEISTVLEG
+471 SSGEISTVLDGIEKS
-482 LEDVNDLALYISPDE
+482 DDLALMINPDE

-507 STYNTFINSG
+507 STYNTYIGSG

-523 LSTGEQEEIKI
+523 TVTGEQEEVKI
-534 KNNKEIY
+534 KNDKEIY
-541 ITGYTMNQMKSS
+541 ITGYASEMMKSS
-553 KDGFIRFR
+553 KDGLIYFK

-589 LDTQDRSAL
+589 LDKQDRTAL

-625 AGELVINRIVREREN
+625 AGELVINRIVRLKNN
-640 IRRRPDFSSIWMPD
+640 IRERPDFSSLWMPD
-654 YKIYTISSALEHNA
+654 YDIYTISSVLENNE

-684 NPNLDERTGTSYM
+684 SASLDERTGTSYM
-697 DVFFQETLST
+697 DVFFKEKLST
-707 KEFKKYAKDVDN
+707 KEFKKYRKDVTN
-719 DDNLKESSFYLNKR
+719 DESLRGSDFYLNRR

>member
-1 MQSNQILHICNRKI
+1 
-15 IPSYGCIFLNLTERN
+15 
-30 DSMNLL
+30 MNLL
-36 IEVPKITKVQDLEEL
+36 LEVPKLNTVKDLKNL
-51 LRPIYIIEDFM
+51 LRPIYIIEDYM

-73 KLMNIICGCFAAD
+73 KLMNIICGCFASD
-86 EKIRRKCIEHPVQFK
+86 EKIRRTCIEYPIQFK

-107 KAYTIQLRHFLYNVY
+107 KSYKIQLRHFLYNVY
-122 LWYSFVEVK
+122 LWYSFVEVS
-131 DIRILDE
+131 DIHILDDS
-138 TFILDAKDIPHINDF
+138 FILEAEEIPHINDF

-164 LNVKETMIGYNV
+164 LNVKETTIGFNV

-200 KTFIEMF
+200 KTFIEMY
-207 KDPVIHELMT
+207 KDPVIRELMT
-217 ITLPHDAQPVEI
+217 IKLPQDAQPVEI

-242 HLKTI
+242 HLKSI
-247 PNNPIS
+247 PDNPIS
-253 VILRAGTG
+253 IILRAETG

-293 LIGGLNRPS
+293 LVGGLNRPS

-332 LELARTLELSKEVS
+332 LELARTLELSREIS
-346 DCNTK
+346 DCDTK
-351 HLVTYEIKSRKHLK
+351 HLVTYEVKTKKHLK

-385 TDENMIGKKIQVRSA
+385 TDEKLIGKKIHVRSA

-456 EKIEFSDTFKKYFTL
+456 EKIEFSDTFHKYFVL
-471 SSGEISTVLEG
+471 SSGEISTVLDG
-482 LEDVNDLALYISPDE
+482 LENADDLAILINPDE
-497 IERKEEFDSD
+497 VERKEEFDSD
-507 STYNTFINSG
+507 STYNTFISSG
-517 RFFIIN
+517 RFFIVN
-523 LSTGEQEEIKI
+523 LVTGEQEEVRI
-534 KNNKEIY
+534 KNDKEIY
-541 ITGYTMNQMKSS
+541 ITGHATEVMKSS
-553 KDGFIRFR
+553 KDGLIRFK
-561 DLDDSTPIL
+561 DLDESTPIL

-589 LDTQDRSAL
+589 LDKQDRSAL
-598 LDEVTIDTFSQ
+598 LDELTIDAFSQ

-625 AGELVINRIVREREN
+625 AGELVINRIVREKDN
-640 IRRRPDFSSIWMPD
+640 IRRRPDFSSIWMPEYD
-654 YKIYTISSALEHNA
+654 IYTISSALENNA
-668 SVTIGLSFEQ
+668 SITVGLSFEQ

-684 NPNLDERTGTSYM
+684 NANLDERTGTSYM

-707 KEFKKYAKDVDN
+707 KEFKKYARDVD
-719 DDNLKESSFYLNKR
+719 DEDNLKGSSFYLNKH

>member
-1 MQSNQILHICNRKI
+1 MQPYDI
-15 IPSYGCIFLNLTERN
+15 ISCGCIFLNLTERN
-30 DSMNLL
+30 DTMNLL
-36 IEVPKITKVQDLEEL
+36 LEVPKLNTVKDLKNL
-51 LRPIYIIEDFM
+51 LRPIYIIEDYM

-73 KLMNIICGCFAAD
+73 KLMNIICGCFASD
-86 EKIRRKCIEHPVQFK
+86 EKIRRTCIEYPIQFK

-107 KAYTIQLRHFLYNVY
+107 KSYKIQLRHFLYNVY
-122 LWYSFVEVK
+122 LWYSFVEVS
-131 DIRILDE
+131 DIHILDDS
-138 TFILDAKDIPHINDF
+138 FILEAEEIPHINDF

-164 LNVKETMIGYNV
+164 LNVKETTIGFNV

-200 KTFIEMF
+200 KTFIEMY
-207 KDPVIHELMT
+207 KDPVIRELMT
-217 ITLPHDAQPVEI
+217 IKLPQDAQPVEI

-242 HLKTI
+242 HLKSI
-247 PNNPIS
+247 PDNPIS
-253 VILRAGTG
+253 IILRVGSG

-293 LIGGLNRPS
+293 LVGGLNRPS

-332 LELARTLELSKEVS
+332 LELARTLELSREIS
-346 DCNTK
+346 DCDTK
-351 HLVTYEIKSRKHLK
+351 HLVTYEVKTKKHLK

-385 TDENMIGKKIQVRSA
+385 TDEKLIGKKIHVRSA
-400 VTCACGQN
+400 VTCSCGQN

-456 EKIEFSDTFKKYFTL
+456 EKIEFSDTFHKYFVL
-471 SSGEISTVLEG
+471 SSGEISTVLDG
-482 LEDVNDLALYISPDE
+482 LENADDLAILINPDE
-497 IERKEEFDSD
+497 VERKEEFDSD
-507 STYNTFINSG
+507 STYNTFISSG
-517 RFFIIN
+517 RFFIVN
-523 LSTGEQEEIKI
+523 LVTGEQEEVRI
-534 KNNKEIY
+534 KNDKEIY
-541 ITGYTMNQMKSS
+541 ITGYATEVMKSS
-553 KDGFIRFR
+553 KDGLIRFK
-561 DLDDSTPIL
+561 DLDESTPIL

-589 LDTQDRSAL
+589 LDKQDRSAL
-598 LDEVTIDTFSQ
+598 LDELTIDAFSQ

-625 AGELVINRIVREREN
+625 AGELVINRIVREKDN
-640 IRRRPDFSSIWMPD
+640 IRRRPDFSSIWMPEYD
-654 YKIYTISSALEHNA
+654 IYTISSALENNA
-668 SVTIGLSFEQ
+668 SITVGLSFEQ

-684 NPNLDERTGTSYM
+684 NANLDERTGTSYM

-719 DDNLKESSFYLNKR
+719 EDNLKGSSFYLNKH

>member
-1 MQSNQILHICNRKI
+1 
-15 IPSYGCIFLNLTERN
+15 
-30 DSMNLL
+30 MNLL
-36 IEVPKITKVQDLEEL
+36 LEVPKLNTVKDLKNL
-51 LRPIYIIEDFM
+51 LRPIYIIEDYM

-73 KLMNIICGCFAAD
+73 KLMNIICGCFASD
-86 EKIRRKCIEHPVQFK
+86 EKIRRTCIEYPIQFK

-107 KAYTIQLRHFLYNVY
+107 KSYKIQLRHFLYNVY
-122 LWYSFVEVK
+122 LWYSFVEVS
-131 DIRILDE
+131 DIHILDDS
-138 TFILDAKDIPHINDF
+138 FILEAEEIPHINDF

-164 LNVKETMIGYNV
+164 LNVKETTIGFNV

-200 KTFIEMF
+200 KTFIEMY
-207 KDPVIHELMT
+207 KDPVIRELMT
-217 ITLPHDAQPVEI
+217 IKLPQDAQPVEI
-229 EKIIDDAEKKLVN
+229 EKIIDDAEKKLVK
-242 HLKTI
+242 HLKSI
-247 PNNPIS
+247 PDNPIS
-253 VILRAGTG
+253 IILRAGTG

-293 LIGGLNRPS
+293 LVGGLNRPS

-332 LELARTLELSKEVS
+332 LELARTLELSREIS
-346 DCNTK
+346 DCDTK
-351 HLVTYEIKSRKHLK
+351 HLVTYEVKTKKHLK

-385 TDENMIGKKIQVRSA
+385 TDEKLIGKKIHVRSA

-456 EKIEFSDTFKKYFTL
+456 EKIEFSDTFHKYFVL
-471 SSGEISTVLEG
+471 SSGEISTVLDG
-482 LEDVNDLALYISPDE
+482 LENADDLAILINPDE
-497 IERKEEFDSD
+497 VERKEEFDSD
-507 STYNTFINSG
+507 STYNTFISSG
-517 RFFIIN
+517 RFFIVN
-523 LSTGEQEEIKI
+523 LVTGEQEEVRI
-534 KNNKEIY
+534 KNDKEIY
-541 ITGYTMNQMKSS
+541 ITGYATEVMKSS
-553 KDGFIRFR
+553 KDGLIRFK
-561 DLDDSTPIL
+561 DLDESTPIL

-589 LDTQDRSAL
+589 LDKQDRSAL
-598 LDEVTIDTFSQ
+598 LDELTIDAFSQ

-625 AGELVINRIVREREN
+625 AGELVINRIVREKDN
-640 IRRRPDFSSIWMPD
+640 IRRRPDFSSIWMPEYD
-654 YKIYTISSALEHNA
+654 IYTISSALENNA
-668 SVTIGLSFEQ
+668 SITVGLSFEQ

-684 NPNLDERTGTSYM
+684 NANLDERTGTSYM

-707 KEFKKYAKDVDN
+707 KEFKKYAKDVEDE
-719 DDNLKESSFYLNKR
+719 DNLKGSSFYLNKH

>member
-1 MQSNQILHICNRKI
+1 
-15 IPSYGCIFLNLTERN
+15 
-30 DSMNLL
+30 MNLL
-36 IEVPKITKVQDLEEL
+36 LEVPKLNTVKDLKNL
-51 LRPIYIIEDFM
+51 LRPIYIIEDYM

-73 KLMNIICGCFAAD
+73 KLMNIICGCFASD
-86 EKIRRKCIEHPVQFK
+86 EKIRRTCIEYPIQFK

-107 KAYTIQLRHFLYNVY
+107 KSYKIQLRHFLYNVY
-122 LWYSFVEVK
+122 LWYSFVEVS
-131 DIRILDE
+131 DIHILDDS
-138 TFILDAKDIPHINDF
+138 FILEAEEIPHINDF

-164 LNVKETMIGYNV
+164 LNVKETTIGFNV

-200 KTFIEMF
+200 KTFIEMY
-207 KDPVIHELMT
+207 KDPVIRELMT
-217 ITLPHDAQPVEI
+217 IKLPQDAQPVEI

-242 HLKTI
+242 HLKSI
-247 PNNPIS
+247 PDNPIS
-253 VILRAGTG
+253 IILRAGTG

-293 LIGGLNRPS
+293 LVGGLNRPS

-332 LELARTLELSKEVS
+332 LELARTLELSREIS
-346 DCNTK
+346 DCDTK
-351 HLVTYEIKSRKHLK
+351 HLVTYEVKTKKHLK

-385 TDENMIGKKIQVRSA
+385 TDEKLIGKKIHVRSA

-456 EKIEFSDTFKKYFTL
+456 EKIEFSDTFHKYFVL
-471 SSGEISTVLEG
+471 SSGEISTVLDG
-482 LEDVNDLALYISPDE
+482 LENADDLAILINPDE
-497 IERKEEFDSD
+497 VERKEEFDSD
-507 STYNTFINSG
+507 STYNTFISSG
-517 RFFIIN
+517 RFFIVN
-523 LSTGEQEEIKI
+523 LVTGEQEEVRI
-534 KNNKEIY
+534 KNDKEIY
-541 ITGYTMNQMKSS
+541 ITGYATEVMKSS
-553 KDGFIRFR
+553 KDGLIRFK
-561 DLDDSTPIL
+561 DLDESTPIL

-589 LDTQDRSAL
+589 LDKQDRSAL
-598 LDEVTIDTFSQ
+598 LDELTIDAFSQ

-625 AGELVINRIVREREN
+625 AGELVINRIVREKDN
-640 IRRRPDFSSIWMPD
+640 IRRRPDFSSIWMPEYD
-654 YKIYTISSALEHNA
+654 IYTISSALENNA
-668 SVTIGLSFEQ
+668 SITVGLSFEQ

-684 NPNLDERTGTSYM
+684 NANLDERTGTSYM

-707 KEFKKYAKDVDN
+707 KEFKKYARDVD
-719 DDNLKESSFYLNKR
+719 DEDNLKGSSFYLNKH

>member
-1 MQSNQILHICNRKI
+1 
-15 IPSYGCIFLNLTERN
+15 
-30 DSMNLL
+30 MNLL
-36 IEVPKITKVQDLEEL
+36 LEVPKLNTVKDLKNL
-51 LRPIYIIEDFM
+51 LRPIYIIEDYM

-73 KLMNIICGCFAAD
+73 KLMNIICGCFASD
-86 EKIRRKCIEHPVQFK
+86 EKIRRTCIEYPIQFK

-107 KAYTIQLRHFLYNVY
+107 KSYKIQLRHFLYNVY
-122 LWYSFVEVK
+122 LWYSFVEVS
-131 DIRILDE
+131 DIHILDDS
-138 TFILDAKDIPHINDF
+138 FILEAEEIPHINDF

-164 LNVKETMIGYNV
+164 LNVKETTIGFNV

-200 KTFIEMF
+200 KTFIEMY
-207 KDPVIHELMT
+207 KDPVIRELMT
-217 ITLPHDAQPVEI
+217 IKLPQDAQPVEI

-242 HLKTI
+242 HLKSI
-247 PNNPIS
+247 PDNPIS
-253 VILRAGTG
+253 IILRAGTG

-293 LIGGLNRPS
+293 LVGGLNRPS

-332 LELARTLELSKEVS
+332 LELARTLELSREIS
-346 DCNTK
+346 DCDTK
-351 HLVTYEIKSRKHLK
+351 HLVTYEVKTKKHLK

-385 TDENMIGKKIQVRSA
+385 TDEKLIGKKIHVRSA

-456 EKIEFSDTFKKYFTL
+456 EKIEFSDTFHKYFVL
-471 SSGEISTVLEG
+471 SSGEISTVLDG
-482 LEDVNDLALYISPDE
+482 LENADDLAILINPDE
-497 IERKEEFDSD
+497 VERKEEFDSD
-507 STYNTFINSG
+507 STYNTFISSG
-517 RFFIIN
+517 RFFIVN
-523 LSTGEQEEIKI
+523 LVTGEQEEVRI
-534 KNNKEIY
+534 KNDKEIY
-541 ITGYTMNQMKSS
+541 ITGHATEVMKSS
-553 KDGFIRFR
+553 KDGLIRFK
-561 DLDDSTPIL
+561 DLDESTPIL

-589 LDTQDRSAL
+589 LDKQDRSAL
-598 LDEVTIDTFSQ
+598 LDELTIDAFSQ

-625 AGELVINRIVREREN
+625 AGELVINRIVREKDN
-640 IRRRPDFSSIWMPD
+640 IRRRPDFSSIWMPEYD
-654 YKIYTISSALEHNA
+654 IYTISSALENNA
-668 SVTIGLSFEQ
+668 SITVGLSFEQ

-684 NPNLDERTGTSYM
+684 NANLDERTGTSYM

-707 KEFKKYAKDVDN
+707 KEFKKYARDVD
-719 DDNLKESSFYLNKR
+719 DEDNLKGSSFYLNKH

>member
-1 MQSNQILHICNRKI
+1 
-15 IPSYGCIFLNLTERN
+15 
-30 DSMNLL
+30 MNLL
-36 IEVPKITKVQDLEEL
+36 LEVPKLNTVKDLKNL
-51 LRPIYIIEDFM
+51 LRPIYIIEDYM

-73 KLMNIICGCFAAD
+73 KLMNIICGCFASD
-86 EKIRRKCIEHPVQFK
+86 EKIRRTCIEYPIQFK

-107 KAYTIQLRHFLYNVY
+107 KSYKIQLRHFLYNVY
-122 LWYSFVEVK
+122 LWYSFVEVS
-131 DIRILDE
+131 DIHILDDS
-138 TFILDAKDIPHINDF
+138 FILEAEEIPHINDF

-164 LNVKETMIGYNV
+164 LNVKETTIGFNV

-200 KTFIEMF
+200 KTFIEMY
-207 KDPVIHELMT
+207 KDPVIRELMT
-217 ITLPHDAQPVEI
+217 IKLPQDAQPVEI

-242 HLKTI
+242 HLKSI
-247 PNNPIS
+247 PDNPTSI
-253 VILRAGTG
+253 ILRAGTG

-293 LIGGLNRPS
+293 LVGGLNRPS

-332 LELARTLELSKEVS
+332 LELARTLELSREIS
-346 DCNTK
+346 DCDTK
-351 HLVTYEIKSRKHLK
+351 HLVTYEVKTKKHLK

-385 TDENMIGKKIQVRSA
+385 TDEKLIGKKIHVRSA

-456 EKIEFSDTFKKYFTL
+456 EKIEFSDTFHKYFVL
-471 SSGEISTVLEG
+471 SSGEISTVLDG
-482 LEDVNDLALYISPDE
+482 LENADDLAILINPDE
-497 IERKEEFDSD
+497 VERKEEFDSD
-507 STYNTFINSG
+507 STYNTFISSG
-517 RFFIIN
+517 RFFIVN
-523 LSTGEQEEIKI
+523 LVTGEQEEVRI
-534 KNNKEIY
+534 KNDKEIY
-541 ITGYTMNQMKSS
+541 ITGYATEVMKSS
-553 KDGFIRFR
+553 KDGLIRFK
-561 DLDDSTPIL
+561 DLDESTPIL

-589 LDTQDRSAL
+589 LDKQDRSAL
-598 LDEVTIDTFSQ
+598 LDELTIDAFSQ

-625 AGELVINRIVREREN
+625 AGELVINRIVREKDN
-640 IRRRPDFSSIWMPD
+640 IRRRPDFSSIWMPEYD
-654 YKIYTISSALEHNA
+654 IYTISSALENNA
-668 SVTIGLSFEQ
+668 SITVGLSFEQ

-684 NPNLDERTGTSYM
+684 NANLDERTGTSYM

-707 KEFKKYAKDVDN
+707 KEFKKYARDVD
-719 DDNLKESSFYLNKR
+719 DEDNLKGSSFYLNKH

>member
-1 MQSNQILHICNRKI
+1 
-15 IPSYGCIFLNLTERN
+15 
-30 DSMNLL
+30 MNLL
-36 IEVPKITKVQDLEEL
+36 LEVPKLNTVKDLKNL
-51 LRPIYIIEDFM
+51 LRPIYIIEDYM

-73 KLMNIICGCFAAD
+73 KLMNIICGCFASD
-86 EKIRRKCIEHPVQFK
+86 EKIRRTCIEYPIQFK

-107 KAYTIQLRHFLYNVY
+107 KSYKIQLRHFLYNVY
-122 LWYSFVEVK
+122 LWYSFVEVS
-131 DIRILDE
+131 DIHILDDS
-138 TFILDAKDIPHINDF
+138 FILEAEEIPHINDF

-164 LNVKETMIGYNV
+164 LNVKETTIGFNV

-200 KTFIEMF
+200 KTFIEMY
-207 KDPVIHELMT
+207 KDPVIRELMT
-217 ITLPHDAQPVEI
+217 IKLPQDAQPVEI

-242 HLKTI
+242 HLKSI
-247 PNNPIS
+247 PDNPIS
-253 VILRAGTG
+253 IILRAGTG

-293 LIGGLNRPS
+293 LVGGLNRPS

-332 LELARTLELSKEVS
+332 LELARTLELSREIS
-346 DCNTK
+346 DCDTK
-351 HLVTYEIKSRKHLK
+351 HLVTYEVKTKKHLK

-385 TDENMIGKKIQVRSA
+385 TDEKLIGKKIHVRSA

-456 EKIEFSDTFKKYFTL
+456 EKIEFSDTFHKYFVL
-471 SSGEISTVLEG
+471 SSGEISSVLDG
-482 LEDVNDLALYISPDE
+482 LENADDLAILINPDE
-497 IERKEEFDSD
+497 VERKEEFDSD
-507 STYNTFINSG
+507 STYNTFISSG
-517 RFFIIN
+517 RFFIVN
-523 LSTGEQEEIKI
+523 LVTGEQEEVRI
-534 KNNKEIY
+534 KNDKEIY
-541 ITGYTMNQMKSS
+541 ITGHATEVMKSS
-553 KDGFIRFR
+553 KDGLIRFK
-561 DLDDSTPIL
+561 DLDESTPIL

-589 LDTQDRSAL
+589 LDKQDRSAL
-598 LDEVTIDTFSQ
+598 LDELTIDAFSQ

-625 AGELVINRIVREREN
+625 AGELVINRIVREKDN
-640 IRRRPDFSSIWMPD
+640 IRRRPDFSSIWMPEYD
-654 YKIYTISSALEHNA
+654 IYTISSALENNA
-668 SVTIGLSFEQ
+668 SITVGLSFEQ

-684 NPNLDERTGTSYM
+684 NANLDERTGTSYM

-707 KEFKKYAKDVDN
+707 KEFKKYARDVD
-719 DDNLKESSFYLNKR
+719 DEDNLKGSSFYLNKH

>member
-1 MQSNQILHICNRKI
+1 
-15 IPSYGCIFLNLTERN
+15 
-30 DSMNLL
+30 MNLL
-36 IEVPKITKVQDLEEL
+36 LEVPKLNTVKDLKNL
-51 LRPIYIIEDFM
+51 LRPIYIIEDYM

-73 KLMNIICGCFAAD
+73 KLMNIICGCFASD
-86 EKIRRKCIEHPVQFK
+86 EKIRRTCIEYPIQFK

-107 KAYTIQLRHFLYNVY
+107 KSYKIQLRHFLYNVY
-122 LWYSFVEVK
+122 LWYSFVEVSA
-131 DIRILDE
+131 IHILDDS
-138 TFILDAKDIPHINDF
+138 FILEAEEIPHINDF

-164 LNVKETMIGYNV
+164 LNVKETTIGFNV

-200 KTFIEMF
+200 KTFIEMY
-207 KDPVIHELMT
+207 KDPVIRELMT
-217 ITLPHDAQPVEI
+217 IKLPQDAQPVEI

-242 HLKTI
+242 HLKSI
-247 PNNPIS
+247 PDNPIS
-253 VILRAGTG
+253 IILRAGTG

-293 LIGGLNRPS
+293 LVGGLNRPS

-332 LELARTLELSKEVS
+332 LELARTLELSREIS
-346 DCNTK
+346 DCDTK
-351 HLVTYEIKSRKHLK
+351 HLVTYEVKTKKHLK

-385 TDENMIGKKIQVRSA
+385 TDEKLIGKKIHVRSA

-456 EKIEFSDTFKKYFTL
+456 EKIEFSDTFHKYFVL
-471 SSGEISTVLEG
+471 SSGEISTVLDG
-482 LEDVNDLALYISPDE
+482 LENADDLAILINPDE
-497 IERKEEFDSD
+497 VERKEEFDSD
-507 STYNTFINSG
+507 STYNTFISSG
-517 RFFIIN
+517 RFFIVN
-523 LSTGEQEEIKI
+523 LVTGEQEEVRI
-534 KNNKEIY
+534 KNDKEIY
-541 ITGYTMNQMKSS
+541 ITGYATEVMKSS
-553 KDGFIRFR
+553 KDGLIRFK
-561 DLDDSTPIL
+561 DLDESTPIL

-589 LDTQDRSAL
+589 LDKQDRSAL
-598 LDEVTIDTFSQ
+598 LDELTIDAFSQ

-625 AGELVINRIVREREN
+625 AGELVINRIVREKDN
-640 IRRRPDFSSIWMPD
+640 IRRRPDFSSIWMPEYD
-654 YKIYTISSALEHNA
+654 IYTISSALENNA
-668 SVTIGLSFEQ
+668 SITVGLSFEQ

-684 NPNLDERTGTSYM
+684 NANLDERTGTSYM

-707 KEFKKYAKDVDN
+707 KEFKKYVRDVD
-719 DDNLKESSFYLNKR
+719 DEDNLKGSSFYLNKH

>member
-1 MQSNQILHICNRKI
+1 
-15 IPSYGCIFLNLTERN
+15 
-30 DSMNLL
+30 MNLL
-36 IEVPKITKVQDLEEL
+36 LEVPKLNTVEDLKNL
-51 LRPIYIIEDFM
+51 LRPIYIIEDYM
-62 DDYDTYEEFQI
+62 EDYDTYEEFQI
-73 KLMNIICGCFAAD
+73 KLMNIICGCFASD
-86 EKIRRKCIEHPVQFK
+86 EKIRRTCIEYPIQFK

-107 KAYTIQLRHFLYNVY
+107 KSYKIQLRHFLYNVY
-122 LWYSFVEVK
+122 LWYSFVEVS
-131 DIRILDE
+131 DIHILDDS
-138 TFILDAKDIPHINDF
+138 FILEAEEIPHINDF

-164 LNVKETMIGYNV
+164 LNVKETTIGFNV

-200 KTFIEMF
+200 KTFIEMY
-207 KDPVIHELMT
+207 KDPVIRELMT
-217 ITLPHDAQPVEI
+217 IKLPQDAQPVEI

-242 HLKTI
+242 HLKSI
-247 PNNPIS
+247 PDNPIS
-253 VILRAGTG
+253 IILRVGTG

-293 LIGGLNRPS
+293 LVGGLNRPS

-332 LELARTLELSKEVS
+332 LELARTLELSREIS
-346 DCNTK
+346 DCDTK
-351 HLVTYEIKSRKHLK
+351 HLVTYEVKTKKHLK

-373 LDGDDDFRLLKP
+373 LDGDEDFRLLKP
-385 TDENMIGKKIQVRSA
+385 TDEKLIGKKIHVRSA
-400 VTCACGQN
+400 VTCSCGQN

-456 EKIEFSDTFKKYFTL
+456 EKIEFSDTFHKYFVL
-471 SSGEISTVLEG
+471 SSGEISTVLDG
-482 LEDVNDLALYISPDE
+482 LENADDLAILINPDE
-497 IERKEEFDSD
+497 VERKEEFDSD
-507 STYNTFINSG
+507 STYNTFISSG
-517 RFFIIN
+517 RFFIVN
-523 LSTGEQEEIKI
+523 LVTGEQEEVRI
-534 KNNKEIY
+534 KNDKEIY
-541 ITGYTMNQMKSS
+541 ITGYATEVMKSS
-553 KDGFIRFR
+553 KDGLIRFK
-561 DLDDSTPIL
+561 DLDESTPIL

-589 LDTQDRSAL
+589 LDKQDRSTL
-598 LDEVTIDTFSQ
+598 LDELTIDAFSQ

-625 AGELVINRIVREREN
+625 AGELVINRIVREKDN
-640 IRRRPDFSSIWMPD
+640 IRRRPDFSSIWMPEYD
-654 YKIYTISSALEHNA
+654 IYTISSALENNA
-668 SVTIGLSFEQ
+668 SITVGLSFEQ

-684 NPNLDERTGTSYM
+684 NANLDERTGTSYM

-719 DDNLKESSFYLNKR
+719 EDNLKGSSFYLNKH